1 MSTLRYKK
9 KRSIYGKIAALLSLA
24 ASIITIFLFY
34 RYCHDEGRYELK
46 TTPDVFVSG
55 RFGDG
60 FLMGLDTSEHVFG
73 WATLKEGDICIKY
86 PGAQLWGT
94 WYLSVGEPTE
104 DKEKRHYMDFSG
116 LSKMLIEVKG
126 GKGEVVVVYLKDR
139 DDINDGK
146 ESRYALKL
154 RNDDWNTYEVTLKS
168 FTTAD
173 LNTLHIVGFAFG
185 PKPQTVYVR
194 KITFQ

>member
-1 MSTLRYKK
+1 MNTLRYKK
-9 KRSIYGKIAALLSLA
+9 KRSMCRKAAALLSLA
-24 ASIITIFLFY
+24 ASIITVFFFY
-34 RYCHDEGRYELK
+34 KYCHDEGKYELK

-60 FLMGLDTSEHVFG
+60 FLMGVDTSEHVFG
-73 WATLKEGDICIKY
+73 WAILKEGDICIEY

-94 WYLSVGEPTE
+94 WYLSVGKPTE

-168 FTTAD
+168 YTTAD
-173 LNTLHIVGFAFG
+173 LNTLHSIGFAFG
-185 PKPQTVYVR
+185 SKPQTVYVR